1 MKKLR
6 LLLNKL
12 VKTIL
17 WVVITLGFLFV
28 IIAVLIQIP
37 AIQNKIVHG
46 ITSYVSNK
54 THTKI
59 EIKNVGISFPKSVVI
74 EGLYLEDLNKDTL
87 LYAGKAKINIALYN
101 LFHNKIAINSIA
113 LEEVNLNLHSTKKD
127 SLFNYNFLLTAFG
140 DTTKQAKVVPPTPS
154 KWTFSI
160 DQVSLKNA
168 RIRYDDEY
176 AGINVFAVLKNS
188 EINVDEI
195 DLQKSVYSVIDLI
208 AEGLTA
214 NVRVSESMNKQNN
227 KPGSVSPKISA
238 KNIRLSN
245 STISYSDSVGYL
257 SVDAIIDQSKLE
269 NASIDLQKQLISSDY
284 LSLSKSKIQYHTF
297 SQELLPKSNIAVPV
311 TTSGNN
317 WKVTLNQIALKDNSL
332 IYKSGNKPPIKNIF
346 DFNYLEYSNLTLN
359 ATEFLY
365 SADLTKVVLSKFSA
379 IDQNN
384 FAITD
389 CEADFRMD
397 QHSISARKLKV
408 QTPYSTVDADL
419 DLQYSSLATL
429 LDSMQ
434 FTDLNIDLRNLSFR
448 NSDLIY
454 FKPDLTNQPFFKAS
468 QNVTTA
474 SGIISGQ
481 MNNLIAKNL
490 ILKTGVHTIVETDF
504 IIKGLPEIKTAFYDF
519 PNLSIISGKKDIVM
533 MAGPSIPDS
542 IDIPEKIS
550 MQVVF
555 KGKMNSFESTANMT
569 SSFGDANLVASID
582 PAENFSGK
590 VSMSSLDVGRFLKDT
605 TLYGPVTLT
614 AEATGQG
621 LDMNTIKAKIKADV
635 TQIHL
640 NKYTYHNLIMDGSV
654 TGKEF
659 EGKISLNDENAVFDF
674 DGLVNLNP
682 NTERYKF
689 LLNVKGADLQKL
701 KLTKK
706 DARIAFVAAAD
717 LKGGTVDKMNGTAGI
732 TNIIIASQGK
742 TYVLDSFLS
751 AAVNEPNNSEIKI
764 NSALIG
770 IKYTGT
776 VSPDALPGVLS
787 QFINNYFPFTD
798 SKQQIKKSDSANFS
812 FEIQLHNHPIL
823 SDVLLPQ
830 LKEFE
835 PGIILGSFDSQKNEL
850 KLNATMKKIVY
861 GTTEIND
868 FSVDVNSANT
878 ALNYKI
884 SSSVI
889 SNAQIKLEHFSL
901 EGNLANNRIL
911 ANISSTDGKNK
922 KLLIRSQITKEST
935 NYKLTLD
942 PKEFYLANNRWDIAT
957 DNYIEFGKQGFLVHH
972 LFINHAENQ
981 INIASVHDQF
991 NDDLNIAIKNFKIED
1006 ISRIIEKDSSLVKG
1020 TVDGN
1025 ILLKRVNNSY
1035 GLVADAKISGL
1046 IVRDV
1051 PVGDLTMKAENPS
1064 YEKFNVNV
1072 NLSGTDN
1079 NLTANG
1085 YYIPNG
1091 SDNSIGIKTT
1101 IQSLSLKTVQ
1111 AFSMGQLKES
1121 SGTLAGNISVEGK
1134 ASAPD
1139 ITGELVFSNAFI
1151 KPAFLNNSL
1160 ELKHETI
1167 QLKKD
1172 GIYFNSFTMLDA
1184 GQHTATIDGSVQ
1196 MKQFSDFI
1204 FALQVNSKDFLL
1216 FNTTVKD
1223 NKEFFGRMV
1232 IDSRINIK
1240 GPMKSP
1246 VMDAKV
1252 KMKKGSNFT
1261 FSVPEDKLTTDK
1273 GENVVEFDNTLK
1285 FNPILYRGEKK
1296 GGQTSGMTGFDLS
1309 SIVEI
1314 DKEATLRLLM
1324 DPSSTDSLVVKGDA
1338 ALSFA
1343 MDRSGKMSL
1352 TGAYNLIEGSY
1363 LVSLESVIKKKFD
1376 IDAGSTII
1384 WNGDPLEAE
1393 ISINASYSV
1402 RASPYDLVA
1411 DQISGLSD
1419 IDKGG
1424 YKQRYPF
1431 LVILKLRGQILHPAI
1446 SFSIQLL
1453 PEDKGILGGAVNQ
1466 KLSMLNEDESAL
1478 NKQVFA
1484 LLVLGRFV
1492 QENPFQTE
1500 STGTSTLIRSTVG
1513 KFLSAQL
1520 NQLSSKILPGME
1532 LNFDIQSYD
1541 DYQSGQAKGRT
1552 QVEIGVKKQLFNE
1565 RLSVQLGG
1573 AVDVEGD
1580 RAKQNSAS
1588 DITSDVTVEYKLTKE
1603 GSFRLKGFRHNQYEG
1618 AIEGQLVET
1627 GAGVVFVRDFNLW
1640 NRIFKSQKSRSD
1652 SSKIQKSNVTINSK

>member
-1 MKKLR
+1 MIKLR
-6 LLLNKL
+6 LLLKKL

-17 WVVITLGFLFV
+17 GLTVILVFLFV
-28 IIAVLIQIP
+28 VIAVLIQIP

-46 ITSYVSNK
+46 LTAYISNK

-59 EIKNVGISFPKSVVI
+59 EIKKVGISFPKSVVI
-74 EGLYLEDLNKDTL
+74 EGLYLEDFNKDTL
-87 LYAGKAKINIALYN
+87 LYVGKAKVNIVLYS
-101 LFHNKIAINSIA
+101 LFHNKIAISSLAI
-113 LEEVNLNLHSTKKD
+113 EDVNMNFHSSKTD

-140 DTTKQAKVVPPTPS
+140 DTTKQSKVATPVPP

-168 RIRYDDEY
+168 RFRYDDLY
-176 AGINVFAVLKNS
+176 TGINVFAVLKNS
-188 EINVDEI
+188 EFGVDEI
-195 DLQKSVYSVIDLI
+195 DLQNSRYSVVDLL

-214 NVRVSESMNKQNN
+214 NVLVTASINTQQNIS
-227 KPGSVSPKISA
+227 GSVLPKIAA
-238 KNIRLSN
+238 KNIQLSN
-245 STISYSDSVGYL
+245 SKISYSDSVNYL
-257 SVDAIIDQSKLE
+257 SIDAIIDQIKLE
-269 NASIDLQKQLISSDY
+269 NPSIDLQKQLLMTESIY
-284 LSLSKSKIQYHTF
+284 LLKSKILYHTF
-297 SQELLPKSNIAVPV
+297 APELV
-311 TTSGNN
+311 TTANAATSGNN
-317 WKVTLNQIALKDNSL
+317 WKVSMKRIDLEDNSL
-332 IYKSGNKPPIKNIF
+332 TYKSGNSPKIKNLF
-346 DFNYLEYSNLTLN
+346 DVNNLEYNHLILN
-359 ATEFLY
+359 ASDFSY
-365 SADLTKVVLSKFSA
+365 STDLTKVLVKKFSA

-384 FAITD
+384 FAING
-389 CEADFRMD
+389 CETDFRMD
-397 QHSISARKLKV
+397 PHSISAKKLKV

-419 DLQYSSLATL
+419 DLQYASLALL
-429 LDSMQ
+429 LDSLE
-434 FTDLNIDLRNLSFR
+434 FSNLNLDLRNLSFK
-448 NSDLIY
+448 NSDLLY
-454 FKPDLTNQPFFKAS
+454 FKPDLIAQPFFIAS

-481 MNNLIAKNL
+481 LNNLSAKNL
-490 ILKTGVHTIVETDF
+490 VVKTGVNTVVETDF
-504 IIKGLPEIKTAFYDF
+504 IIKGLPDIKTAFYDF
-519 PNLSIISGKKDIVM
+519 PNLSIISGKKDVLM
-533 MAGPSIPDS
+533 MAGPYIPEN
-542 IDIPEKIS
+542 IDIPENIS

-555 KGKMNSFESTANMT
+555 KGKMKSFESTANMS
-569 SSFGDANLVASID
+569 SSFGTANLVASID
-582 PAENFSGK
+582 PTENFSCN
-590 VSMSSLDVGRFLKDT
+590 VSMNSLDIGRFLKDT
-605 TLYGPVTLT
+605 ILYGPVTLT
-614 AEATGQG
+614 AQATGQG

-635 TQIHL
+635 TQVHL
-640 NKYTYHNLIMDGSV
+640 NKYTYHNLKMEGTV

-659 EGKISLNDENAVFDF
+659 EGKINLNDENAVFDF

-682 NTERYKF
+682 NVERYKF
-689 LLNVKGADLQKL
+689 QLNIKGADLQKL
-701 KLTKK
+701 KLTNK
-706 DARIAFVAAAD
+706 DARVAFAAAAD
-717 LKGGTVDKMNGTAGI
+717 LRGGTVDKMNGTAGI
-732 TNIIIASQGK
+732 TNIIVASQGK

-776 VSPDALPGVLS
+776 VSPDGLPGVLS
-787 QFINNYFPFTD
+787 QFMNNYFPFTD
-798 SKQQIKKSDSANFS
+798 SNRQSKNSDPANFG

-823 SDVLLPQ
+823 SELLLPK

-835 PGIILGSFDSQKNEL
+835 PGIIQGSFDNQKNNL
-850 KLNATMKKIVY
+850 KLKATMKKIVY

-868 FSVDVNSANT
+868 LAVDLNSDT
-878 ALNYKI
+878 KALNYKFSI
-884 SSSVI
+884 GNI
-889 SNAQIKLEHFSL
+889 SNSQVNLDHVLF
-901 EGNLANNRIL
+901 EGNVAANRIL
-911 ANISSTDGKNK
+911 ANISSTDGKYK
-922 KLLIRSQITKEST
+922 KLQIKSQITRDKA

-942 PKEFYLANNRWDIAT
+942 PKEFYLVNNRWDIAA
-957 DNYIEFGKQGFLVHH
+957 DNYVEFGKQGFLIHH
-972 LFINHAENQ
+972 LFINHADNQ
-981 INIASVHDQF
+981 INIGSVHDQF
-991 NDDLNIAIKNFKIED
+991 NDDLNIEIKNFKIED
-1006 ISRIIEKDSSLVKG
+1006 ISRIVEKDSSLIKG

-1035 GLVADAKISGL
+1035 GLVADAKISNLVVHDVPIGNL
-1046 IVRDV
+1046 IV
-1051 PVGDLTMKAENPS
+1051 KAENPS
-1064 YEKFNVNV
+1064 YEKFNIDV
-1072 NLSGTDN
+1072 NLSGANN

-1085 YYIPNG
+1085 HFIPNG
-1091 SDNSIGIKTT
+1091 GDHSISIKTI

-1111 AFSMGQLKES
+1111 AFSMGQLKEA

-1139 ITGELVFSNAFI
+1139 ITGELVFSNAI
-1151 KPAFLNNSL
+1151 VKPAFLNNSL

-1184 GQHTATIDGSVQ
+1184 GQHIATIDGSVQ
-1196 MKQFSDFI
+1196 MKQLSDFI
-1204 FALQVNSKDFLL
+1204 FALQVNTKDFLL

-1232 IDSRINIK
+1232 IDSRINVN
-1240 GPMKSP
+1240 GPMNSP
-1246 VMDAKV
+1246 IVDAKV

-1285 FNPILYRGEKK
+1285 FNPILLRGEKK
-1296 GGQTSGMTGFDLS
+1296 GGQTSGMTGFDLT
-1309 SIVEI
+1309 SIIEI

-1324 DPSSTDSLVVKGDA
+1324 DPASTDSLVVKGEA
-1338 ALSFA
+1338 ALSFT

-1352 TGAYNLIEGSY
+1352 TGAYNLNEGSY

-1376 IDAGSTII
+1376 IDPGSTII
-1384 WNGDPLEAE
+1384 WNGDPLDAE
-1393 ISINASYSV
+1393 ISINARYSV

-1431 LVILKLRGQILHPAI
+1431 LVILKLRGQILHPEI
-1446 SFSIQLL
+1446 SFSIQL
-1453 PEDKGILGGAVNQ
+1453 PPDEKGILGGAVNQ
-1466 KLSMLNEDESAL
+1466 KLSMLNEDESTL

-1500 STGTSTLIRSTVG
+1500 SAGTSTLIRSTVG

-1588 DITSDVTVEYKLTKE
+1588 DITSDVTVEYKLTKD
-1603 GSFRLKGFRHNQYEG
+1603 GRYRMKGFRHNQYEG

-1627 GAGVVFVRDFNLW
+1627 GVGVVFVRDFNRWDKL
-1640 NRIFKSQKSRSD
+1640 FKSQKSRSD
-1652 SSKIQKSNVTINSK
+1652 SLKIQKRNVTINPK

>member
-1 MKKLR
+1 MIKLQ
-6 LLLNKL
+6 LLLKKL

-17 WVVITLGFLFV
+17 WLAIILVFLFV

-37 AIQNKIVHG
+37 VIQNKIVHG
-46 ITSYVSNK
+46 VTSYVSNK

-59 EIKNVGISFPKSVVI
+59 EIKKVGISFPKSVVI

-87 LYAGKAKINIALYN
+87 LYVRKARVNIALYGLLN
-101 LFHNKIAINSIA
+101 SKIAIGSLA
-113 LEEVNLNLHSTKKD
+113 VEDVNLNLHSTKTD

-140 DTTKQAKVVPPTPS
+140 DTTKQAKVAPPTPS

-168 RIRYDDEY
+168 RFRYDDEY
-176 AGINVFAVLKNS
+176 SGINVFAVLKNS
-188 EINVDEI
+188 EFGVDEI
-195 DLQKSVYSVIDLI
+195 DPQKSVYSVVDLLV
-208 AEGLTA
+208 EGLTA
-214 NVRVSESMNKQNN
+214 NVGVSVSKNKQNN
-227 KPGSVSPKISA
+227 KPGSVSPRIAA
-238 KNIRLSN
+238 KNILLSN
-245 STISYSDSVGYL
+245 STISYIDSTGYL

-269 NASIDLQKQLISSDY
+269 NSSVDLQKQLLMTESIY
-284 LSLSKSKIQYHTF
+284 LLNSKILYHTF
-297 SQELLPKSNIAVPV
+297 APELV
-311 TTSGNN
+311 TTEFAATSGSN
-317 WKVTLNQIALKDNSL
+317 WKITMKSIDLEDNSL
-332 IYKSGNKPPIKNIF
+332 KYKSDNNPQLKNLF
-346 DFNYLEYSNLTLN
+346 DVNNLEYNHLTLD
-359 ATEFLY
+359 ASDFSY
-365 SADLTKVVLSKFSA
+365 STDLTKVLVKKFSA

-384 FAITD
+384 FAITG

-408 QTPYSTVDADL
+408 QTPYSTIDADVN
-419 DLQYSSLATL
+419 LQYSSLSTL
-429 LDSMQ
+429 IDSML
-434 FTDLNIDLRNLSFR
+434 FSNLDLDLRNLRFK
-448 NSDLIY
+448 NSDVLY
-454 FKPDLTNQPFFKAS
+454 FKPDLITQPFFKNS
-468 QNVTTA
+468 QNITAA

-481 MNNLIAKNL
+481 MNNLNAQKLSI
-490 ILKTGVHTIVETDF
+490 KTGVNTKIETDF
-504 IIKGLPEIKTAFYDF
+504 IIKGMPEYRTAFYDF
-519 PNLSIISGKKDIVM
+519 PNLSIISGKKDISM
-533 MAGPSIPDS
+533 MAGPYIPDS
-542 IDIPEKIS
+542 IDIPENIS

-555 KGKMNSFESTANMT
+555 KGRMKSFESTANMS
-569 SSFGDANLVASID
+569 SSFGAANLVASID
-582 PAENFSGK
+582 PSENFSSK
-590 VSMSSLDVGRFLKDT
+590 VSMSSLDIGRFLKDT
-605 TLYGPVTLT
+605 VLYGPVTLT
-614 AEATGQG
+614 AQATGQG

-640 NKYTYHNLIMDGSV
+640 NKYTYHNLKMEGTV

-659 EGKISLNDENAVFDF
+659 EGRINLNDENAVFDF
-674 DGLVNLNP
+674 DGLVNLNT
-682 NTERYKF
+682 NMERYKF
-689 LLNVKGADLQKL
+689 QLNVKGADLQKL
-701 KLTKK
+701 KLTNK
-706 DARIAFVAAAD
+706 DARVTFVAAAD

-732 TNIIIASQGK
+732 TNIIVASQGK

-751 AAVNEPNNSEIKI
+751 AAVNEPNSSEIKI

-798 SKQQIKKSDSANFS
+798 SNRKSKKNGLANFS

-823 SDVLLPQ
+823 SDLLLPQ

-835 PGIILGSFDSQKNEL
+835 PGIILGSFDSQKNDL

-861 GTTEIND
+861 GTTEMND
-868 FSVDVNSANT
+868 LAVDVNSDT
-878 ALNYKI
+878 KALNYKFSI
-884 SSSVI
+884 GNI
-889 SNAQIKLEHFSL
+889 SNAQINLDNVLF
-901 EGNLANNRIL
+901 EGNVAANRIL
-911 ANISSTDGKNK
+911 TNISSTDGKNK
-922 KLLIRSQITKEST
+922 KLQIRSQISKDKA

-942 PKEFYLANNRWDIAT
+942 PKELYLANNRWNIAT
-957 DNYIEFGKQGFLVHH
+957 DNYIEFGKQGFLIHH
-972 LFINHAENQ
+972 LFINHSDNQ

-991 NDDLNIAIKNFKIED
+991 NDDLNIAIKNFRIED
-1006 ISRIIEKDSSLVKG
+1006 ISRIVEKDSSLVKG

-1035 GLVADAKISGL
+1035 GLVADAKISNL
-1046 IVRDV
+1046 IVHDI
-1051 PVGDLTMKAENPS
+1051 PIGNLTVKAENPS
-1064 YEKFNVNV
+1064 YEKFNIDV

-1085 YYIPNG
+1085 YFIPNG
-1091 SDNSIGIKTT
+1091 GDNSISIKTI

-1111 AFSMGQLKES
+1111 AFSMGQLKEA

-1139 ITGELVFSNAFI
+1139 ITGELVFSNAI
-1151 KPAFLNNSL
+1151 VKPAFLNNSL

-1184 GQHTATIDGSVQ
+1184 GQHIATIDGSVQ

-1204 FALQVNSKDFLL
+1204 FALQVNTKDFLL

-1232 IDSRINIK
+1232 IDSRINVN

-1246 VMDAKV
+1246 VVDAKV

-1273 GENVVEFDNTLK
+1273 GENVVEFDNSLK
-1285 FNPILYRGEKK
+1285 FNPILLRGDKK
-1296 GGQTSGMTGFDLS
+1296 GGQSSGMTGFDLS

-1324 DPSSTDSLVVKGDA
+1324 DPSSTDSLVVKGEA
-1338 ALSFA
+1338 ALSFT

-1352 TGAYNLIEGSY
+1352 TGAYNLNEGSY

-1384 WNGDPLEAE
+1384 WNGDPLDAE
-1393 ISINASYSV
+1393 ISINARYSV
-1402 RASPYDLVA
+1402 RASPYDLVV
-1411 DQISGLSD
+1411 DQISVLSD

-1431 LVILKLRGQILHPAI
+1431 LVILKLRGQILHPQI
-1446 SFSIQLL
+1446 SFLIQLP
-1453 PEDKGILGGAVNQ
+1453 PEEKGILGGAVNQ

-1532 LNFDIQSYD
+1532 LNFDIQSYA

-1588 DITSDVTVEYKLTKE
+1588 DITSDVTVEYKLTKD
-1603 GSFRLKGFRHNQYEG
+1603 GRFRMKGFRHNQYEG

-1627 GAGVVFVRDFNLW
+1627 GAGVVFVRDFNRW
-1640 NRIFKSQKSRSD
+1640 DRIFKSQKNRSD
-1652 SSKIQKSNVTINSK
+1652 SSKIQKSNVTINPK

>member
-1 MKKLR
+1 MKLR
-6 LLLNKL
+6 LLLKKL

-17 WVVITLGFLFV
+17 WLAIILVFLFV

-37 AIQNKIVHG
+37 VVQNKIVRG

-54 THTKI
+54 THTEI
-59 EIKNVGISFPKSVVI
+59 EIRKIGISFPKSVVI
-74 EGLYLEDLNKDTL
+74 EGLYLEDLKKDTL
-87 LYAGKAKINIALYN
+87 LYVGKASINIALYS
-101 LFHNKIAINSIA
+101 LFHSKIAISSLAVENA
-113 LEEVNLNLHSTKKD
+113 NLNLYSTKTD

-140 DTTKQAKVVPPTPS
+140 DTTKQSKVATPTPS
-154 KWTFSI
+154 KWTFNI
-160 DQVSLKNA
+160 DQVSLKNV
-168 RIRYDDEY
+168 RFRYDDAY
-176 AGINVFAVLKNS
+176 AGINVFAVLENS
-188 EINVDEI
+188 EFDVDEI
-195 DLQKSVYSVIDLI
+195 DLQKSRYSVFDLL
-208 AEGLTA
+208 AAGLTA
-214 NVRVSESMNKQNN
+214 NVRVCATKNKQNN
-227 KPGSVSPKISA
+227 RVGSVSPKITARS
-238 KNIRLSN
+238 IRLSN
-245 STISYSDSVGYL
+245 SIVSYSDSVNYL
-257 SVDAIIDQSKLE
+257 SVDAVIVQSKLE
-269 NASIDLQKQLISSDY
+269 NPSIDLQKQLLITES
-284 LSLSKSKIQYHTF
+284 LVLSKSKILYHTF
-297 SQELLPKSNIAVPV
+297 APKLV
-311 TTSGNN
+311 TTAIVATSGSN
-317 WKVTLNQIALKDNSL
+317 WKIALKNIDLEDNSL
-332 IYKSGNKPPIKNIF
+332 SYKSGNNLEIKNLF
-346 DFNYLEYSNLTLN
+346 DVNNLEYHHLTLE
-359 ATEFLY
+359 ADDFLY
-365 SADLTKVVLSKFSA
+365 STDLTKILVKKFSA

-384 FAITD
+384 FPITG

-408 QTPYSTVDADL
+408 QTPYSTVDADVN
-419 DLQYSSLATL
+419 LQYSSLSTL
-429 LDSMQ
+429 IDSMQ
-434 FTDLNIDLRNLSFR
+434 FSNLDLDLRNLRFK
-448 NSDLIY
+448 NSDVLY
-454 FKPDLTNQPFFKAS
+454 FKPDLIIQPFFKNS
-468 QNVTTA
+468 QNITTA
-474 SGIISGQ
+474 SGKIGGQ
-481 MNNLIAKNL
+481 INNLDAKNL
-490 ILKTGVHTIVETDF
+490 SVRTGANTRIETDF
-504 IIKGLPEIKTAFYDF
+504 IIKGLPKVKTAFYDF
-519 PNLSIISGKKDIVM
+519 PNLNIISGKKDILM
-533 MAGPSIPDS
+533 MAGPYISDS
-542 IDIPEKIS
+542 MDIPENIS

-555 KGKMNSFESTANMT
+555 KGKMKSFESMANMS
-569 SSFGDANLVASID
+569 SSFGDANFVASID
-582 PAENFSGK
+582 PAENFSSK
-590 VSMSSLDVGRFLKDT
+590 LSMSSFDIGRFLKDT
-605 TLYGPVTLT
+605 LLYGPVTLT
-614 AEATGQG
+614 AQATGQG

-640 NKYTYHNLIMDGSV
+640 HKYTYHNLKMDGTV

-659 EGKISLNDENAVFDF
+659 EGKINLNDENAVFDF

-682 NTERYKF
+682 NMEHYKF
-689 LLNVKGADLQKL
+689 QLNVKGADLQKL
-701 KLTKK
+701 KLTNK
-706 DARIAFVAAAD
+706 DARVAFVAAAD
-717 LKGGTVDKMNGTAGI
+717 LQGGTVNKMNGTAGI
-732 TNIIIASQGK
+732 TNIIVASQGK

-798 SKQQIKKSDSANFS
+798 TNRQSKKGGPANFS

-823 SDVLLPQ
+823 LDLLLPQ

-835 PGIILGSFDSQKNEL
+835 PGIIHGSFDSQKNDL
-850 KLNATMKKIVY
+850 KLNAAIKKIVY
-861 GTTEIND
+861 GTNEISD
-868 FSVDVNSANT
+868 FTIDVNSDAK
-878 ALNYKI
+878 ALNYKFSI
-884 SSSVI
+884 GNI
-889 SNAQIKLEHFSL
+889 SNSQINLDNVLFD
-901 EGNLANNRIL
+901 GNVSANRIL

-922 KLLIRSQITKEST
+922 KLQIRSQISKDRA

-942 PKEFYLANNRWDIAT
+942 PKEFYMVNNRWDIAT
-957 DNYIEFGKQGFLVHH
+957 DNYIELGKQGFLIHH
-972 LFINHAENQ
+972 LFINHADNQ

-991 NDDLNIAIKNFKIED
+991 NDDLNIAIKNFRIDD
-1006 ISRIIEKDSSLVKG
+1006 ISSIVEKNSSLVKG

-1035 GLVADAKISGL
+1035 GLIADAKISN
-1046 IVRDV
+1046 
-1051 PVGDLTMKAENPS
+1051 LTVHDIPIGNLTVKAENPS
-1064 YEKFNVNV
+1064 YEKFNIDV

-1085 YYIPNG
+1085 YFIPNG
-1091 SDNSIGIKTT
+1091 GNNSISIKTI
-1101 IQSLSLKTVQ
+1101 IQSLSLRTVQ
-1111 AFSMGQLKES
+1111 AFSMGQLKEA

-1139 ITGELVFSNAFI
+1139 ITGELVFSNAII

-1196 MKQFSDFI
+1196 MKQLSDFI
-1204 FALQVNSKDFLL
+1204 FALQVNTKDFLL

-1232 IDSRINIK
+1232 IDSRINVN
-1240 GPMKSP
+1240 GPMKSA
-1246 VMDAKV
+1246 VVNAKV

-1273 GENVVEFDNTLK
+1273 GENVVEFDNSLK
-1285 FNPILYRGEKK
+1285 FNPILLRGEKK
-1296 GGQTSGMTGFDLS
+1296 GGQSTGMTGFDLS
-1309 SIVEI
+1309 SIIEI

-1324 DPSSTDSLVVKGDA
+1324 DPSSTDSLVVKGEA
-1338 ALSFA
+1338 ALSFT

-1352 TGAYNLIEGSY
+1352 TGAYNLNEGSY

-1384 WNGDPLEAE
+1384 WNGDPLDAE
-1393 ISINASYSV
+1393 ISINARYSV
-1402 RASPYDLVA
+1402 RAAPYDLVA

-1431 LVILKLRGQILHPAI
+1431 LVILKLRGQILHPQI
-1446 SFSIQLL
+1446 SFSIQLP
-1453 PEDKGILGGAVNQ
+1453 PEEKGILGGAVNQ

-1541 DYQSGQAKGRT
+1541 DYQSGVAKGRT

-1588 DITSDVTVEYKLTKE
+1588 DITSDVTVEYKLTKD
-1603 GSFRLKGFRHNQYEG
+1603 GRFRMKGFRHNQYEG

-1627 GAGVVFVRDFNLW
+1627 GVGVVFVRDFNRWDRL
-1640 NRIFKSQKSRSD
+1640 FKSQKNRSD
-1652 SSKIQKSNVTINSK
+1652 SSKIQKSNVTINPK